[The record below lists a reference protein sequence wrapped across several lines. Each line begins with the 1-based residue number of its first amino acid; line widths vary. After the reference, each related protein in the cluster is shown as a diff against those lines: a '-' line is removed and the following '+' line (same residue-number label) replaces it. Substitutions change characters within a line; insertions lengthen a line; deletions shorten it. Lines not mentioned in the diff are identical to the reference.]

1 MQEKEMSFWD
11 HLEEFRWTLIRT
23 ISALFIFAIIGFIVM
38 PYLFENVILAP
49 TQPDFIFYRALCKVS
64 SHFSILPDFCDQSV
78 EIQIFNIKM
87 ATQFFTHM
95 STSFWLALLLT
106 FPYLIFEV
114 WKFVSP
120 ALYENEKKNFRW
132 VFVFG
137 TVMFF
142 LGCAVGYFMVFPMTL
157 RFLATYQ
164 LSELIIEQVSLEDY
178 MNKFLLLVFMMGV
191 LFELPLLSWLLSKLG
206 LINRSFFKKFRRHA
220 IVALLVLS
228 AIITPSGD
236 PFTLMVVFLPVY
248 GLYELSAFF
257 VKKAPVLDDDDDD
270 DDDDDE
276 EKTEAQGEAQAITEI

>member
-11 HLEEFRWTLIRT
+11 HLEEFRWTLIR
-23 ISALFIFAIIGFIVM
+23 SFAALFIFAIVGFIVM

-49 TQPDFIFYRALCKVS
+49 TKPDFIFYRALCKVS
-64 SHFSILPDFCDQSV
+64 SHLSILPDFCDETMQ
-78 EIQIFNIKM
+78 IQIFNIKM

-106 FPYLIFEV
+106 FPYLVFEI
-114 WKFVSP
+114 WKFISP

-132 VFVFG
+132 IFVFG

-178 MNKFLLLVFMMGV
+178 MNKFLLLIFMMGI

-206 LINRSFFKKFRRHA
+206 LINRSFFKKFRKHA
-220 IVALLVLS
+220 VVVLLVLS
-228 AIITPSGD
+228 AVITPSGD

-248 GLYELSAFF
+248 FLYEMSAYF
-257 VKKAPVLDDDDDD
+257 VKKAPAGDEY
-270 DDDDDE
+270 DDE
-276 EKTEAQGEAQAITEI
+276 DDEDDSNVTSAANKTEALSD